1 MTSSSADVDRQAHR
15 HRHAVDVEE
24 RDGAHHPLFA
34 LFERHHPAPHLHGV
48 GHQVEMGEHGGF
60 GHAGGAAGV
69 LEERRVIRGYRDLGR
84 RLRVCVEQ
92 LAEGVD
98 AVALRHIHHQ
108 PILVQLALDHAV
120 ERRRHIVGHVGDDHA
135 FDLRVRLRLLQLAVE
150 RAEQHDGFRARVA
163 ELVLD
168 LAGRVGGVGVD
179 DDRAQLE
186 RAVEADDE
194 LRQIGQHQGDAVAFL
209 HAQRGHRRSEPIYL
223 IHQLPVGQ
231 RGAHCEWSHVAQD
244 ELDRGLVGILGRAV
258 FEGAVQWNL
267 GVVDSVRN
275 FVLVVGQPGLFHMTA
290 SCQVGERTA
299 RACPALRAGDLPRQ
313 IAIAQE
319 LCVMWFDYTTA
330 RGAVSSVFRNADV
343 ILTCPAS

>member
-1 MTSSSADVDRQAHR
+1 MGRGLGTMIEFGAEVHRQAHR

-34 LFERHHPAPHLHGV
+34 FLERHHPAAHLHGV
-48 GHQVEMGEHGGF
+48 GHQVAVGEHGGL

-69 LEERRVIRGYRDLGR
+69 LEERRVIGGYGDLGR
-84 RLRVCVEQ
+84 RLRVRVEQ

-108 PILVQLALDHAV
+108 PVLVQLALDHAV

-135 FDLRVRLRLLQLAVE
+135 LDLRVRLHLLQLAVE

-194 LRQIGQHQGDAVAFL
+194 LRQIGQHQGDAVALL
-209 HAQRGHRRSEPIYL
+209 HAQRGQRRGEAVRPDPAIAGRSAWRRS
-223 IHQLPVGQ
+223 
-231 RGAHCEWSHVAQD
+231 
-244 ELDRGLVGILGRAV
+244 
-258 FEGAVQWNL
+258 
-267 GVVDSVRN
+267 
-275 FVLVVGQPGLFHMTA
+275 
-290 SCQVGERTA
+290 
-299 RACPALRAGDLPRQ
+299 
-313 IAIAQE
+313 
-319 LCVMWFDYTTA
+319 
-330 RGAVSSVFRNADV
+330 
-343 ILTCPAS
+343 